1 MSKVKSNSV
10 IQTAINTEA
19 RTVTFTVLGVTDR
32 PIVLDLNK
40 VSQSNTDY
48 AAFHGFKQRVADKA
62 ALPCDE
68 VTGKSASPREKY
80 DAMFALVDYYNSGS
94 DGWSPARTGEGGGT
108 SGMTKMLK
116 AALLAAYPTKTEADI
131 EKFLDGKS
139 RKQQAALIA
148 SDVVKPHYEKLVN
161 AATAGV
167 DIQGLLSELD

>member
-10 IQTAINTEA
+10 IQTAIDVEA
-19 RTVTFTVLGVTDR
+19 RTITFRVLGVENAIT
-32 PIVLDLNK
+32 LNLNN
-40 VSQSNTDY
+40 VHAANVDY
-48 AAFHGFKQRVADKA
+48 AAFHGFKQRISDKA

-68 VTGKSASPREKY
+68 VTGRSASPQEKF
-80 DAMFALVDYYNSGS
+80 DAMAELVDYYTTGAE
-94 DGWSPARTGEGGGT
+94 GWSPARTGEGGT

-148 SDVVKPHYEKLVN
+148 SETVKPHYDRLIN

-167 DIQGLLSELD
+167 DTASLLDELD